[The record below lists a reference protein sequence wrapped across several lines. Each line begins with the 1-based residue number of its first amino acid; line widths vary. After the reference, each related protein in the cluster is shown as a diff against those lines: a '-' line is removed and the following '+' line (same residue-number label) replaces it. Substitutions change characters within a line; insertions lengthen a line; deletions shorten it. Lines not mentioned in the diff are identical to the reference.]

1 MMTEDYALRFDG
13 IRRLYGQDAFEIF
26 PRLHIA
32 VVGIGGVGSWAVEAL
47 ARTGVGQLTFI
58 DPDDVELS
66 NMNRQLPALD
76 ETIERPKVAVLAERV
91 RQINP
96 DCKINAIDDLLS
108 VNNMQKYL
116 GRDFDYVIDAID
128 SVRIK
133 SEMIYYCRRNKIPI
147 ITTGGAGGVT
157 DPTRIMVEDISRT
170 YNDPLIARVRAKLRN
185 EYGFTRNPKKKF
197 EVDCVFSSEQPV
209 YPKEDGTVCQKKPGI
224 RGVSLNCSTGY
235 GSATFITASIGFA
248 AVARALSKAVK
259 RHLRN
264 EKLLGSKLLG
274 SDSINN
280 NGV

>member
-248 AVARALSKAVK
+248 AVARALSKTVK

>member
-26 PRLHIA
+26 PQLHIA

-76 ETIERPKVAVLAERV
+76 ETIERSKVAVLAERV

-259 RHLRN
+259 RRLRKRAD
-264 EKLLGSKLLG
+264 EYLQKQV
-274 SDSINN
+274 I
-280 NGV
+280 VPE

>member
-1 MMTEDYALRFDG
+1 MTDEDYALRFDG

-32 VVGIGGVGSWAVEAL
+32 VVGVGGVGSWAVEAL

-58 DPDDVELS
+58 DPDDIELS

-76 ETIERPKVAVLAERV
+76 ETIERSKVAVLAERV
-91 RQINP
+91 QQINP
-96 DCKINAIDDLLS
+96 NCKINAIDDLLS
-108 VNNMQKYL
+108 INNMQKYL
-116 GRDFDYVIDAID
+116 GCDFDYVIDAID

-157 DPTRIMVEDISRT
+157 DPTRIMVEDISRV

-185 EYGFTRNPKKKF
+185 EYGFTRNLKKKF

-209 YPKEDGTVCQKKPGI
+209 YPKEDGTVCQKKPGV

-259 RHLRN
+259 RRLRN
-264 EKLLGSKLLG
+264 NVDEYLQK
-274 SDSINN
+274 
-280 NGV
+280 

>member
-1 MMTEDYALRFDG
+1 MTEDYALRFDG

-264 EKLLGSKLLG
+264 EKLLGS
-274 SDSINN
+274 DSINN

>member
-264 EKLLGSKLLG
+264 EKLLGS
-274 SDSINN
+274 DSINN